1 MAVGNRHAEGVGG
14 IVGLGDGLEV
24 QHYAGHL
31 LNLLLHGLAVAGD
44 GLLDLHGCVFVD
56 RHAALRRGQQND
68 AAGLGH
74 ADDGGLVVLV
84 VQLFDGEGLGLVA
97 LADVEYAL
105 INFNEALFKGRV
117 LLGDDRPVADGCK
130 AVADVLH
137 NAPAHNGI
145 PRVDAQNAHSPIP
158 PHFNRYSIP

>member
-1 MAVGNRHAEGVGG
+1 M
-14 IVGLGDGLEV
+14 
-24 QHYAGHL
+24 
-31 LNLLLHGLAVAGD
+31 
-44 GLLDLHGCVFVD
+44 
-56 RHAALRRGQQND
+56 
-68 AAGLGH
+68 
-74 ADDGGLVVLV
+74 LV